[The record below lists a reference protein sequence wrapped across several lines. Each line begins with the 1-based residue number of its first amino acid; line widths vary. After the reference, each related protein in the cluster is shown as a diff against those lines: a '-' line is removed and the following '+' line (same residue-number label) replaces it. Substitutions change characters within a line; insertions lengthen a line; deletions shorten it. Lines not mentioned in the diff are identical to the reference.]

1 MSALALEFPPQ
12 GRTAGAS
19 RRSAPCADTPGGMSK
34 PPRSCRTPNRLI
46 PSLRSKG
53 LPSVADD
60 LVLQRV
66 AEQEPGAVR
75 ECIDRY
81 GGLVWS
87 LARRLCPNST
97 DAEDAVQ
104 EIFVSIWRSAGRF
117 DPEMGSEATFIATI
131 ARRRLID
138 RARRKKRTLAAATL
152 EEGYAEPVGEDGNDR
167 AERLAALGEDSK
179 LAKGLLEELSD
190 DQQRV
195 LRMSILHGVS
205 HEKIAAA
212 TDMPL
217 GTVKTHIRRGL
228 IKARKILEERRRN
241 RTSGDAESNAVTNRS
256 GGNETPNRDAESGI
270 VQ

>member
-1 MSALALEFPPQ
+1 V
-12 GRTAGAS
+12 
-19 RRSAPCADTPGGMSK
+19 
-34 PPRSCRTPNRLI
+34 I
-46 PSLRSKG
+46 PSLRLKG
-53 LPSVADD
+53 PTDVSND
-60 LVLQRV
+60 LVLKRV
-66 AEQEPGAVR
+66 ADGDPGAVR

-87 LARRLCPNST
+87 LARRLCPNAT
-97 DAEDAVQ
+97 DCEDAVQ

-117 DPEMGSEATFIATI
+117 DPDMGSEATFIATI

-138 RARRKKRTLAAATL
+138 RARRKKRSLNAATL
-152 EEGYAEPVGEDGNDR
+152 EEGFAEPAGENGADQ
-167 AERLAALGEDSK
+167 AERFASLGEDAK
-179 LAKGLLEELSD
+179 LAIGLLEELSD

-195 LRMSILHGVS
+195 LRMSIFHGVS

-228 IKARKILEERRRN
+228 IKARKILEDRRRN
-241 RTSGDAESNAVTNRS
+241 RTSGDREATAVDRS
-256 GGNETPNRDAESGI
+256 GGNEAAHSGTTPGEPGI